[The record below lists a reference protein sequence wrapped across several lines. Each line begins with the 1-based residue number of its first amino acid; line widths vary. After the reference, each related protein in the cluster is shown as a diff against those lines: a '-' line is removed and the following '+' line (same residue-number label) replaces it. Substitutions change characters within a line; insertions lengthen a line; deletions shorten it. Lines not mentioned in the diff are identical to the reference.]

1 MALPSPGGAAGIVAP
16 MPGARQA
23 GRMRFSDISHWAR
36 SNGLEI
42 ILIGIGAV
50 LIARFAHWA
59 SARYQAKVERDVLD
73 AVARG
78 GVASEQSK
86 RARALAQA
94 IGIGVA
100 AVDYFVAGLLI
111 LSKFGLPLTSLVAPA
126 TVAGVAIG
134 FGAQQIVADVLSGFF
149 LFAERQF
156 GVGDLVQLAQ
166 PGQTTGI
173 TGTVEELT
181 LRITKIRSAQG
192 ELVFLPN
199 GALRQVTNLSK
210 EWSRVVIDIP
220 VPVGQ
225 DLNRATE
232 LIRNTGA
239 AMAEDGQWRDVLLG
253 RPVVA
258 GVENIEVG
266 YLMLRVV
273 ARTLPGRQF
282 DVGRELRLRIALA
295 LQEAGITAPPGI
307 VSQADPAARS

>member
-1 MALPSPGGAAGIVAP
+1 
-16 MPGARQA
+16 
-23 GRMRFSDISHWAR
+23 MRFKDISHWAR
-36 SNGLEI
+36 GNGLEI
-42 ILIGIGAV
+42 LLIGLGAV
-50 LIARFAHWA
+50 LIARLTHWV
-59 SARYQAKVERDVLD
+59 SARYQARVERQVL
-73 AVARG
+73 AQVAER

-86 RARALAQA
+86 RSRAIAQA
-94 IGIGVA
+94 IEIGVI
-100 AVDYFVAGLLI
+100 AVVYVVGGLLI

-126 TVAGVAIG
+126 AVAGVAIG
-134 FGAQQIVADVLSGFF
+134 FGAQQVVGDVLSGFF
-149 LFAERQF
+149 LFAEHQF
-156 GVGDLVQLAQ
+156 GVGDLIQLAQ

-181 LRITKIRSAQG
+181 LRVTKIRSSQG

-210 EWSRVVIDIP
+210 EWSRVVLDVPI
-220 VPVGQ
+220 PVGQ
-225 DLNRATE
+225 DLARATE
-232 LIRNTGA
+232 VLRATGA
-239 AMAEDGQWRDVLLG
+239 AMAGDAHWRDMLLG
-253 RPVVA
+253 NPVVA

-307 VSQADPAARS
+307 ASKPEG

>member
-1 MALPSPGGAAGIVAP
+1 
-16 MPGARQA
+16 
-23 GRMRFSDISHWAR
+23 MRFSDISHWAR

-42 ILIGIGAV
+42 VLIAIGAV
-50 LIARFAHWA
+50 LIARLAHWV
-59 SARYQAKVERDVLD
+59 SARYRARVEGEVLEQL
-73 AVARG
+73 RQG

-94 IGIGVA
+94 VEIGVIGIVYFVA
-100 AVDYFVAGLLI
+100 AVLI
-111 LSKFGLPLTSLVAPA
+111 LSKLGLPLTSLIAPA

-134 FGAQQIVADVLSGFF
+134 FGAQQIVGDVLSGFF
-149 LFAERQF
+149 LFAEHQF
-156 GVGDLVQLAQ
+156 GVGDLIQLAQ

-181 LRITKIRSAQG
+181 LRVTKIRSAQG

-210 EWSRVVIDIP
+210 EWSRAVIDVPI
-220 VPVGQ
+220 PVGQ
-225 DLNRATE
+225 DLSRATE
-232 LIRNTGA
+232 VLRATGA
-239 AMAEDGQWRDVLLG
+239 AMAEDPHWRDVLLG

-258 GVENIEVG
+258 GVENIEVKH
-266 YLMLRVV
+266 LMLRVV

-295 LQEAGITAPPGI
+295 LQEAGISASPGL
-307 VSQADPAARS
+307 VHEPDT